1 MDSIKHEKSSDK
13 RSNLKHLFFKTG
25 PQCKSTRIQT
35 QCYAKLSHLSY
46 QIIYL
51 FFSYCCSTESTEER
65 NHFIIISIII
75 LQCDTTIN
83 TQGYLL
89 ANVSQLNTQLPHIMS
104 LESRQMNQGVKH
116 RFYFLKQQREPN
128 GYILKRK
135 YRTYWKHA
143 DAKRLQRSPRRV
155 IQRANSSRS
164 KLKCSY

>member
-1 MDSIKHEKSSDK
+1 MLCKAFTFVL
-13 RSNLKHLFFKTG
+13 SNDLF
-25 PQCKSTRIQT
+25 IV
-35 QCYAKLSHLSY
+35 
-46 QIIYL
+46 
-51 FFSYCCSTESTEER
+51 SYCCSTESTEER

-83 TQGYLL
+83 TRGYLL
-89 ANVSQLNTQLPHIMS
+89 ANVSQLNTQLPHIML
-104 LESRQMNQGVKH
+104 LESRQMNQGVKQ
-116 RFYFLKQQREPN
+116 RFHFLKQQREPN

-164 KLKCSY
+164 KLKCSH